1 MRQFAGIIIAFIMLV
16 VMLKA
21 WPKVCKGKK
30 APLGLVLFLTGLIMA
45 VIGGLTVQSMGT
57 SFVNVFANKSSRM
70 TLIVVLEIGILGNL
84 LKTYGILNKIVE
96 ALSQLVPSKKVLIMT
111 LPAIMGLL
119 PVPGGAFL
127 SAPFVDSLGNDLQLD
142 GGRKSVIN
150 LYFRHCSMFLLPYNT
165 TMLAVMAALPEINV
179 YHLIGLN
186 IPFVII
192 YLVGA
197 YFCYVRTAPDVIV
210 KQTEGKGKALK
221 EVLLYLSPV
230 YMALLLN
237 ILFGLTMDISLL
249 ICIVWTYCLIGK
261 DKSQYF
267 QNIKKGINLSNLFML
282 IGVYYMQNTVKSMDY
297 VMSSV
302 GELLTGQSVLGFAL
316 LIPVIAVA
324 LGLSTGVNLVPM
336 GILFPFVAGMNL
348 PVMAQTVYAMY
359 VVIWSFF
366 GYYYSPFHLC
376 HLLTI
381 KYMCCDA
388 NPVYKTHL
396 KMMPIVLV
404 AGVGLFLLYYTVLL

>member
-1 MRQFAGIIIAFIMLV
+1 MRQFAGIIIAFIMLM
-16 VMLKA
+16 VMLKG
-21 WPKVCKGKK
+21 WPKVFKGKK

-45 VIGGLTVQSMGT
+45 VIGGLSVQSMGT

-84 LKTYGILNKIVE
+84 LKQYGILDRIVG
-96 ALSQLVPSKKVLIMT
+96 ALSQLVPSKKALIMT

-186 IPFVII
+186 IPFVVI

-197 YFCYVRTAPDVIV
+197 YFCYVRSAPDVV
-210 KQTEGKGKALK
+210 AERTEGRGQALK

-237 ILFGLTMDISLL
+237 VLFGLTMDISLL
-249 ICIVWTYCLIGK
+249 ICIFWTYFLIGK

-267 QNIKKGINLSNLFML
+267 QRIKQGVNLSNLFML
-282 IGVYYMQNTVKSMDY
+282 MGVYYMQNTVKSMDY
-297 VMSSV
+297 VMDSV
-302 GELLTGQSVLGFAL
+302 GELMMGQSILGFAL
-316 LIPVIAVA
+316 IIPIVAIA

-336 GILFPFVAGMNL
+336 GILLPFVAGMGL
-348 PVMAQTVYAMY
+348 STMGQTICAMY
-359 VVIWSFF
+359 VILWSFF

-381 KYMCCDA
+381 KYMECDA
-388 NPVYKTHL
+388 NPVYKIHV
-396 KMMPIVLV
+396 KMMPLMLV